1 MAYTQLIPQHTSGAS
16 VEQISGDDGRPAY
29 RLAVPAGAANQYR
42 LAQVDDY
49 AKKRRSQFPLRP
61 PCSLTLSARA
71 SGTSIPGTWG
81 FGFWNY
87 PFGMSLGFGGTG
99 WRLPTLPNAVWFF
112 HASQENY
119 LSFHDASTTP
129 PESGGYAQREI
140 AANGFLAQTFRAPT
154 FHPLLV
160 PAGLALPFSRR
171 AARRLLGKVIAEDG
185 VHLDVDVTQWHR
197 YRLDWR
203 ADRVSFEVDD
213 TPVFESPV
221 SPNPPL
227 GLVIWIDNQYA
238 AFTPEGK
245 IGFGVLENPE
255 PAWLEIKNIEV
266 TV

>member
-1 MAYTQLIPQHTSGAS
+1 MAYTQLIPQHTRGAR
-16 VEQISGDDGRPAY
+16 VEKISGESSHY
-29 RLAVPAGAANQYR
+29 LLSIPAGQGDQYR
-42 LAQVDDY
+42 LAQLDDY
-49 AKKRRSQFPLRP
+49 AKKPRRKFPHTP
-61 PCSLTLSARA
+61 PVKLDLSART
-71 SGTSIPGTWG
+71 SSRSIPGTWG

-99 WRLPTLPNAVWFF
+99 FRLPTLPNTAWFF
-112 HASQENY
+112 GASLENY
-119 LSFHDASTTP
+119 LSFRP
-129 PESGGYAQREI
+129 PGTNA
-140 AANGFLAQTFRAPT
+140 AANGFLAQSFRSAP

-171 AARRLLGKVIAEDG
+171 LTRQLLGKVISEGGTRLSSDP
-185 VHLDVDVTQWHR
+185 TQWHR

-203 ADRVSFEVDD
+203 ERRVSFEVDD
-213 TPVFESPV
+213 SLVFESPV

-255 PAWLEIKNIEV
+255 PAWLEIKEIDLA
-266 TV
+266 